1 MKYILLFI
9 LSFLFAGN
17 LVKDASNKEVP
28 PEEMERIYNE
38 IKTPF
43 KYGVV
48 FKHPDTN
55 KLVDSPTIFRKNKRW
70 YMTYIVFDGKGY
82 ETWLSESD
90 DLLNW
95 KPKGKIMAFS
105 ENTWDANQK
114 AGYVSLV
121 NTRWE
126 GDYAV
131 EKYQNK
137 YWMTYLGGN
146 TAGYESGTL
155 KIGLATSPVVSKPK
169 IWESNHNPIL
179 SPDDDDARWFEN
191 KTIYKSLVIRDQKQH
206 TGYPFVMYYN
216 AKGDTARY
224 ESIGMAVSDDMVSWK
239 RYGVSPVITKY
250 KGICG
255 DAQIVKI
262 NKFDKSL
269 DNLWN
274 ITEFDNLERIKTI
287 SRKNGDKITENP
299 LRARRTYKLLTGN
312 RFQWIAINI
321 ETGEFSGT
329 GGGVY
334 SFVNGNYTE
343 NLEFFSRD
351 SSRVGASL
359 NFTGK
364 VENEQWHHSG
374 LSSKGDP
381 IYEIWTKK

>member
-1 MKYILLFI
+1 MKD
-9 LSFLFAGN
+9 G
-17 LVKDASNKEVP
+17 SNKEVP

-121 NTRWE
+121 NTQWE

-146 TAGYESGTL
+146 TAGY
-155 KIGLATSPVVSKPK
+155 
-169 IWESNHNPIL
+169 
-179 SPDDDDARWFEN
+179 
-191 KTIYKSLVIRDQKQH
+191 
-206 TGYPFVMYYN
+206 
-216 AKGDTARY
+216 
-224 ESIGMAVSDDMVSWK
+224 
-239 RYGVSPVITKY
+239 
-250 KGICG
+250 
-255 DAQIVKI
+255 
-262 NKFDKSL
+262 
-269 DNLWN
+269 
-274 ITEFDNLERIKTI
+274 
-287 SRKNGDKITENP
+287 
-299 LRARRTYKLLTGN
+299 
-312 RFQWIAINI
+312 
-321 ETGEFSGT
+321 
-329 GGGVY
+329 
-334 SFVNGNYTE
+334 
-343 NLEFFSRD
+343 
-351 SSRVGASL
+351 
-359 NFTGK
+359 
-364 VENEQWHHSG
+364 
-374 LSSKGDP
+374 
-381 IYEIWTKK
+381 

>member
-9 LSFLFAGN
+9 LSFLFAGK
-17 LVKDASNKEVP
+17 LVKDGSNKEVP

-121 NTRWE
+121 NTQWE

-137 YWMTYLGGN
+137 FWMTYLGGN

-169 IWESNHNPIL
+169 IWESNHKPIL
-179 SPDDDDARWFEN
+179 STR
-191 KTIYKSLVIRDQKQH
+191 
-206 TGYPFVMYYN
+206 
-216 AKGDTARY
+216 
-224 ESIGMAVSDDMVSWK
+224 
-239 RYGVSPVITKY
+239 
-250 KGICG
+250 C
-255 DAQIVKI
+255 
-262 NKFDKSL
+262 KF
-269 DNLWN
+269 
-274 ITEFDNLERIKTI
+274 F
-287 SRKNGDKITENP
+287 
-299 LRARRTYKLLTGN
+299 
-312 RFQWIAINI
+312 
-321 ETGEFSGT
+321 
-329 GGGVY
+329 
-334 SFVNGNYTE
+334 
-343 NLEFFSRD
+343 FFS
-351 SSRVGASL
+351 S
-359 NFTGK
+359 F
-364 VENEQWHHSG
+364 
-374 LSSKGDP
+374 
-381 IYEIWTKK
+381 